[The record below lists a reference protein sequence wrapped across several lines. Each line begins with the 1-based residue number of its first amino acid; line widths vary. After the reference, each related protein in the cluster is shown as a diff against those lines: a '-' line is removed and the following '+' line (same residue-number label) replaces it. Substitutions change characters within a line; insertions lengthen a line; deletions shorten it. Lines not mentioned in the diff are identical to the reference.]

1 MPKYVNVLVIFFIG
15 LFAGVCSS
23 NAQAAYSL
31 TISTDR
37 GVFTTDST
45 IPVKVTFTNTSQ
57 KMLSISL
64 TNPNYNYSVEVRE
77 KGTGRIVPDTDLG
90 REVRETE
97 ESTTRDFTTFLRP
110 GESTSDG
117 IYVGLLRNMSQ
128 PGEYTIVI
136 MREAPEQISGK
147 DVLYLPP
154 SNSKN
159 FDRGVIRSNEITVKV
174 AR

>member
-1 MPKYVNVLVIFFIG
+1 MPKFVSMLVISFIA
-15 LFAGVCSS
+15 LLAGVCSCH
-23 NAQAAYSL
+23 AQAAYSL

-37 GVFTTDST
+37 DVFKTDST
-45 IPVKVTFTNTSQ
+45 IPIKITLTNTSQ
-57 KMLSISL
+57 KMLSIHL
-64 TNPNYNYSVEVRE
+64 TNPDYNYSVEVRD

-97 ESTTRDFTTFLRP
+97 ESTTRDFIAVLRP

-117 IYVGLLRNMSQ
+117 LYVGLLRNMSQ

-136 MREAPEQISGK
+136 MREAPEKVSGK

-174 AR
+174 AK